1 MLDLS
6 DPKMIW
12 LNITNMVLGIVTIV
26 CFVVVGYGLVQEILA
41 RISKSKTTPVASDD
55 HAFVAPD
62 LGVTMADGGE
72 RADTSTLAVSE
83 KGQLVVSKPN
93 KKRNSKK

>member
-1 MLDLS
+1 MFDLS

-12 LNITNMVLGIVTIV
+12 LILTNMVLGIVTLV
-26 CFVVVGYGLVQEILA
+26 CCVVVGYGVVQELLA

-55 HAFVAPD
+55 HAFLTPD
-62 LGVTMADGGE
+62 LGVTMADGGK
-72 RADTSTLAVSE
+72 RVDTSTLAVSE

-93 KKRNSKK
+93 HKRNSKK